1 MVITYKVYEYFPYKD
16 GEDVV
21 EDCIETDSFEYEV
34 EPDEDDLFDFLEL
47 NYELSNDQTL
57 SSMTKEQRKFW
68 LKGARYALKE
78 IMRYDCFDEEDH
90 EFVEFLKERYKDE
103 ALKEAKE
110 YFGKEVELR

>member
-21 EDCIETDSFEYEV
+21 EDYIETDRFYYDV

-47 NYELSNDQTL
+47 GYELLNDQKL
-57 SSMTKEQRKFW
+57 SSMNKVEKELWR
-68 LKGARYALKE
+68 KGAKYALKE
-78 IMRYDCFDEEDH
+78 IMRYDCFDEEDY
-90 EFVEFLKERYKDE
+90 EFLEFLKDRYKDE

-110 YFGKEVELR
+110 FYGKEVDLR

>member
-21 EDCIETDSFEYEV
+21 EDYIETDSFEYEV

-47 NYELSNDQTL
+47 DYELNNDKKL
-57 SSMTKEQRKFW
+57 KPMTEQARNLW
-68 LKGARYALKE
+68 RKGARYALKE
-78 IMRYDCFDEEDH
+78 IMRYDCFDEEDY
-90 EFVEFLKERYKDE
+90 EFVEFLKDRYKDE

-110 YFGKEVELR
+110 FYGKEVDLR

>member
-1 MVITYKVYEYFPYKD
+1 MVITYKVYEYFPYRD

-34 EPDEDDLFDFLEL
+34 EPNEDDLFDFLEL
-47 NYELSNDQTL
+47 DYELDHN
-57 SSMTKEQRKFW
+57 QRYSHLTDLERRFW
-68 LKGARYALKE
+68 RKGARFALHE

-110 YFGKEVELR
+110 YFEKEVELQ

>member
-21 EDCIETDSFEYEV
+21 EDYIETDSFEYGV
-34 EPDEDDLFDFLEL
+34 EPDEDDLLNFLEL
-47 NYELSNDQTL
+47 NYELINDQTL
-57 SSMTKEQRKFW
+57 SSMTKEQKKFW
-68 LKGARYALKE
+68 LNGARYALKE
-78 IMRYDCFDEEDH
+78 IMRYDCFDEEDY

-110 YFGKEVELR
+110 YFGKEVDLR